1 MNHSYNTEKIKD
13 LLRDIPDFPRKGI
26 LFKDITPV
34 LAEPGALAWICDEL
48 VLPYKEKKVTKIL
61 AIESRGFF
69 FGTGMADRLRVGL
82 VPVRKSGKLPYE
94 TLRESYALEYGEATL
109 EIHKDA
115 IHPNDHVVIIDDVL
129 ATGGTAKA
137 TSKLVERL
145 GGKIIGFSC
154 FLEIAFLN
162 GRSAL
167 NPTVVNSI
175 LRQ

>member
-1 MNHSYNTEKIKD
+1 MNNKDIIEKIKK
-13 LLRDIPDFPRKGI
+13 LLREIPDFPRKGI

-48 VLPYKEKKVTKIL
+48 IRPYKEKKITKIL

-69 FGTGMADRLRVGL
+69 FGTGMADRLGVGL

-94 TLRESYALEYGEATL
+94 TLRESYSLEYGEASL

-115 IHPNDHVVIIDDVL
+115 VNPNDHVVIIDDVL

-145 GGKIIGFSC
+145 GGKIVGFSC

-167 NPTVVNSI
+167 NPTHVHSMI
-175 LRQ
+175 RE